1 MLYKKYWGHQ
11 EFEGLVIK
19 RKTGIPFNQTGKP
32 LSKDIEHQVD
42 KIWNK
47 VQKPKNKNPLYGQE
61 HIIVSTQHLKNVV
74 HKKQI
79 EHVKSKS
86 EKKMPDL
93 HSNFVKW
100 KVYWKRTDYG
110 PFDIEFD
117 TIGISYYN
125 DYDTNNLED
134 FLDHRSIY
142 LSRALEHYSQEG
154 IPLGIHAL

>member
-19 RKTGIPFNQTGKP
+19 RKAGIPFNQTGKP
-32 LSKDIEHQVD
+32 LSKDIIHQAD
-42 KIWNK
+42 KIWHK

-61 HIIVSTQHLKNVV
+61 HIIVSTQHFKNIV
-74 HKKQI
+74 HKKQL
-79 EHVKSKS
+79 EHDKSKKWN
-86 EKKMPDL
+86 EEQH

-125 DYDTNNLED
+125 DYDPNNLQD
-134 FLDHRSIY
+134 FFVHRSIY

-154 IPLGIHAL
+154 IPLGLHAL